1 MFKHKLKLTAA
12 AARALLVGTL
22 IAGCAGL
29 LLPGGALAETK
40 EKETPSAKLVK
51 PLHEAQEL
59 LKARKFSDAI
69 LKLKEAQEI
78 GGKTPFDQH
87 IINDFLGNAYV
98 NTQNYGEAAKAYE
111 AEIDDGYTAESE
123 KPQKTRAITD
133 MYYAVK
139 NYDKAIEFG
148 TRAIKAGYADERI
161 RTLVAQANYLKADY
175 KNTIKVLDGWIES
188 QIKAGESPKKDSL
201 LLVYSACQKLNDS
214 ACQTR
219 ALEKLVQYHPQPDY
233 WKQLLY
239 SLRQE
244 TSGSEASLLQT
255 YRLMLEVDVLQNAED
270 YTEMAQLAL
279 EAGSPGEAQR
289 ILEKG
294 IAKGVF
300 SDPRSKQKNER
311 LLESAKKA
319 AATDQQSLPGI
330 AKEADAAPNGTKNVK
345 LGLAYLGYGQYEK
358 AVETISKGIAKG
370 GLRNENEARLLLGIA
385 ELKAGHKDD
394 ATKAFR
400 AVKGDPSLERLANLW
415 TLHARQA

>member
-1 MFKHKLKLTAA
+1 MFKHKPKLATAA
-12 AARALLVGTL
+12 PRALLVSVL
-22 IAGCAGL
+22 IASCAGL
-29 LLPGGALAETK
+29 LLPGAALGESK

-59 LKARKFSDAI
+59 IKARKFSDAI

-78 GGKTPFDQH
+78 PSKTAFDQH
-87 IINDFLGNAYV
+87 VINDFLGNAYV
-98 NTQNYGEAAKAYE
+98 NTQNYAEAAKAYE
-111 AEIDDGYTAESE
+111 AEIDDGFTAESE

-133 MYYAVK
+133 MYYSVK

-148 TRAIKAGYADERI
+148 NRAIKAGWADERM
-161 RTLVAQANYLKADY
+161 RTLVAQAYYLKADY
-175 KNTIKVLDGWIES
+175 KNTNKVLEPWIES
-188 QIKAGESPKKDSL
+188 QIKAGETPKKDNL

-214 ACQTR
+214 TCQTR
-219 ALEKLVQYHPQPDY
+219 ALEKLVQFHPQPDY

-244 TSGSEASLLQT
+244 TSGSESSLLQT
-255 YRLMLEVDVLQNAED
+255 YRLMSEVDVLQNADD

-300 SDPRSKQKNER
+300 SDPRAKQKNER

-319 AATDQQSLPGI
+319 ATADQASLQGI
-330 AKEADAAPNGTKNVK
+330 AKEADAAANGTKNVK
-345 LGLAYLGYGQYEK
+345 LGLAYLGYGQYDK
-358 AVETISKGIAKG
+358 AVDAISKGIAKG

-385 ELKAGHKDD
+385 QLKAGHKDE
-394 ATKAFR
+394 ATKSFR

-415 TLHARQA
+415 SLHARQA